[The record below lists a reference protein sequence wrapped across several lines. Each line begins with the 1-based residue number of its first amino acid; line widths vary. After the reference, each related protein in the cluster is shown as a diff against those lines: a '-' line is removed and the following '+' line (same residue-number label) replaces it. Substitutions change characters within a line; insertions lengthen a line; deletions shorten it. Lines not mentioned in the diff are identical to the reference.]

1 MSNDARQV
9 FELQGDDGR
18 LYRCQIVE
26 MFELAD
32 QQYALLVQLATD
44 EQMANLVVLRLVER
58 EGATF
63 FQTIVDDAEFERVAA
78 YLEARAEE
86 DASSAADEFD
96 VPS

>member
-1 MSNDARQV
+1 MSNDARPV

-18 LYRCQIVE
+18 LYRCQVVE
-26 MFELAD
+26 MFELED

-44 EQMANLVVLRLVER
+44 EHMANLVVLRLVER
-58 EGATF
+58 DGAAV

-86 DASSAADEFD
+86 DAWSEENEFD
-96 VPS
+96 FPE